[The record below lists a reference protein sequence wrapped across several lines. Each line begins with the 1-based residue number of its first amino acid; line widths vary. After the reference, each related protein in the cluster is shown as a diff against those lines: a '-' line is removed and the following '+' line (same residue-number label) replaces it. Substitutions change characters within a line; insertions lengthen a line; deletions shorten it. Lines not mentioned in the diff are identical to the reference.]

1 MMNMHIH
8 DNKHL
13 LFTYLEEDLV
23 ILEREKI
30 LSPYMIQII

>member
-1 MMNMHIH
+1 MHSH

-13 LFTYLEEDLV
+13 LFTCLEEDLV
-23 ILEREKI
+23 ILERKII